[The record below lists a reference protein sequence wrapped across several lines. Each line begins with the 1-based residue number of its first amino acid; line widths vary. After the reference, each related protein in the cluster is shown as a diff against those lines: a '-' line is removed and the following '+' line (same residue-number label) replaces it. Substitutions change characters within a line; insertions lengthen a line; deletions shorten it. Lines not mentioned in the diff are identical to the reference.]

1 MSISKILKT
10 TTLSAL
16 LLTSFV
22 AAQSYTNISWAKPA
36 TASTIEGVGFEASQ
50 AFDGNMETRW
60 ASDFSNNVQSIT
72 VDLESAQQIDRVV
85 LEFEAAYAHS
95 FQVLVSNDGTNFEE
109 KLASYWEYAGGSIIL
124 DADFGEYQYV
134 QIKMWDKE
142 GAHGI
147 SLYEVQVFSADPVER
162 HETVKSLTFQYYW
175 DWAGDPIPEC
185 ASNNVGQMV
194 VYRMGHYDARTA
206 AYVCLMYYNP
216 TMDNANYGWI
226 EFANS
231 SSLQP

>member
-1 MSISKILKT
+1 MSISKLLKT

-16 LLTSFV
+16 LLTTFV

-36 TASTIEGVGFEASQ
+36 TASSIEGVDYPVTN

-60 ASDFSNNVQSIT
+60 ASDFSGDVQTLT
-72 VDLESAQQIDRVV
+72 VDLESSQQIDRIV
-85 LEFEAAYAHS
+85 LEFEASYANS
-95 FQVLVSNDGTNFEE
+95 FQILVSNDGTNFEE
-109 KLASYWEYAGGSIIL
+109 KLGSYWEYAGGSITL
-124 DADFGEYQYV
+124 DQDFGEYQYV
-134 QIKMWDKE
+134 QIKMWDKSTSY
-142 GAHGI
+142 GI

-185 ASNNVGQMV
+185 TAANFGQMV
-194 VYRMGHYDARTA
+194 VYRVGHYDTNSY
-206 AYVCLMYYNP
+206 AYVCLMYNNP
-216 TMDNANYGWI
+216 TLPKANYGWI

-231 SSLQP
+231 STLR